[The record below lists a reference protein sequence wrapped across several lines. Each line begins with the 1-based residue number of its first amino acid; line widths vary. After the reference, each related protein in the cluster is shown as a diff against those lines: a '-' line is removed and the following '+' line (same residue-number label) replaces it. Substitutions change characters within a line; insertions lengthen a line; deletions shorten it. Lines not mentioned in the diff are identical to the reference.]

1 MEALYKLALDPVAET
16 LADPNSYGFR
26 DKRSTADAIAQCFIA
41 LAKGYSAPWVLD
53 ADIRACFDRLG
64 HMWLLRHILMDTQ
77 MLHKWLTAGYIEAD
91 VFHATEEGTP
101 QGGIASPVLANM
113 ALDGL
118 EAAVYRAARR
128 RGAKVNV
135 IRYADDGAPRA
146 RRRPKGRRSA
156 SRSNRCG
163 EAPRNRRAGAG
174 STPPPAAV
182 VTSHGGERR
191 RKRPG
196 ENQGR

>member
-1 MEALYKLALDPVAET
+1 M
-16 LADPNSYGFR
+16 
-26 DKRSTADAIAQCFIA
+26 AQCFIA

-53 ADIRACFDRLG
+53 ADIRACFDRLD
-64 HMWLLRHILMDTQ
+64 HTWLLRHILMDTQ
-77 MLHKWLTAGYIEAD
+77 LLQAWLNAGYIEAD

-135 IRYADDGAPRA
+135 IRYADDVRHITGHQIPFPERRGSEEKTPGSTTYLNAKAGGNSSMPLK
-146 RRRPKGRRSA
+146 RRRSEGVYDLALQDPRDTVRATRPKPQSPA
-156 SRSNRCG
+156 M
-163 EAPRNRRAGAG
+163 EAYIP
-174 STPPPAAV
+174 
-182 VTSHGGERR
+182 
-191 RKRPG
+191 
-196 ENQGR
+196 